1 MFPKHV
7 LLLLLRLLFI
17 FIIPYLI
24 GCYLSFSSFLC
35 RHHHHRH
42 HRIAYHMPMEMRIN
56 FRFFSPQFLL
66 LCSCHA
72 VRFLFKFLFEIF
84 MELAGNHFF
93 IAIEICFYWRFF
105 FLFLHVENYSQNVQ
119 NVVNFMTFEEQT
131 QKKQSLIN

>member
-1 MFPKHV
+1 MFFFFFFFV
-7 LLLLLRLLFI
+7 F
-17 FIIPYLI
+17 F
-24 GCYLSFSSFLC
+24 SFLLYHILLVVVYHFL
-35 RHHHHRH
+35 RFVVVIIIIIIVT
-42 HRIAYHMPMEMRIN
+42 IAHHMPMEMRIN

-84 MELAGNHFF
+84 MELELAGNHFF

-131 QKKQSLIN
+131 QKKSLIN